1 MPRCTSRANEI
12 VERAFVR
19 LDILASDGDDRAMQT
34 VLSQF
39 CEEFEG
45 RVRPVLEPLDRFA
58 SSLGQTQDDTAARS
72 VLPALLAARHR
83 LRALMEKVE
92 RQQAY
97 VMIFGPLKSGKSTL
111 MNAMSGAYV
120 SEVTTLPAYPCMVY
134 FSHAEQRELVL
145 TRYDGSTERLSDVAD
160 MRTQMNTAH
169 GELSEAIRACEG
181 RGEEFEPVVHL
192 PRAVRRI
199 DVRTPAEQLAG
210 SGAVLVDTPGLYSR
224 MKFGY
229 DLMTR
234 ECRDSAACAVFVV
247 KTDNLFLEQV
257 FAEFSDL
264 LRLFSRIFLVVNLDS
279 TKQDLQ
285 PDGSLGSS
293 LECVD
298 PKQIVEAFERF
309 VMNAALKEARDD
321 GRLRIYPIDL
331 LRAASKRLRAGHAVE
346 DHDDEGADAADDFSS
361 FLSDL
366 TQYLN
371 STDYL
376 VAFLGD
382 SLRQGSAILDELKSL
397 TASAPVVELSRQ
409 VEDLEKDRG
418 ERVARAA
425 ALAKLASFGWD
436 GALGAVRDD
445 VERITIERST
455 AVRNETGEKADAALA
470 AWFESDQSFGQLL
483 REGLGGVLDGYRD
496 QVAAIAREVTQT
508 VLGSD
513 VAVASA
519 LREQRG
525 EIGRAQVDLAS
536 VARATLAALP
546 PSAPR
551 TEAPKLDVPVA
562 VVQVKKTIWD
572 HLLLRSQASVR
583 RRLLGPDAAP
593 EKPLPRKIKQK
604 RLGATRVVLGEVL
617 RARFARFA
625 TEVAKETVSD
635 AFAHASGALVGAFR
649 REVEARRNEN
659 TAALER
665 GDERL
670 QSLSRARDE
679 LRELLAGIELA
690 SGSIERLTERFVD
703 TSPTTLLLAAPVAD
717 IGVEVASSADVESE
731 PAPAEVN

>member
-1 MPRCTSRANEI
+1 
-12 VERAFVR
+12 
-19 LDILASDGDDRAMQT
+19 MQT

-58 SSLGQTQDDTAARS
+58 ASVGQTHDDTAARS
-72 VLPALLAARHR
+72 VLPALLSSRHR

-97 VMIFGPLKSGKSTL
+97 VIIFGPLKSGKSTL

-120 SEVTTLPAYPCMVY
+120 SEVTALPAYPCMVY

-145 TRYDGSTERLSDVAD
+145 TRYDGSVERLTDVAD
-160 MRTQMNTAH
+160 MRAQMSTAH
-169 GELSEAIRACEG
+169 GELAEAIRACESG
-181 RGEEFEPVVHL
+181 GEEFDPLVHL
-192 PRAVRRI
+192 PRAVRRV

-234 ECRDSAACAVFVV
+234 ECRDSAASAVFVV

-293 LECVD
+293 LESVD
-298 PKQIVEAFERF
+298 PQQIVAAFERF
-309 VMNAALKEARDD
+309 AMNASLKEARDD

-331 LRAASKRLRAGHAVE
+331 LRAASRRLRPGHAVE
-346 DHDDEGADAADDFSS
+346 QEQDGRATSDPADDFSA
-361 FLSDL
+361 FLADL

-382 SLRQGSAILDELKSL
+382 SLRQGGAILDELKGI
-397 TASAPVVELSRQ
+397 TGSAPVVELSQ
-409 VEDLEKDRG
+409 KVDELEKDRG

-425 ALAKLASFGWD
+425 ALARLASFGWD
-436 GALGAVRDD
+436 GALGGVRDD
-445 VERITIERST
+445 VERITIERSG
-455 AVRNETGEKADAALA
+455 AVRTETGEKADAALA
-470 AWFESDQSFGQLL
+470 AWFDSDQSFGQLL

-508 VLGSD
+508 VLGSE
-513 VAVASA
+513 VAVATA
-519 LREQRG
+519 LRESRG
-525 EIGRAQVDLAS
+525 ELGRAQVELTG
-536 VARATLAALP
+536 VARATLASLP
-546 PSAPR
+546 PVAPR

-583 RRLLGPDAAP
+583 RRLIGPDAAP
-593 EKPLPRKIKQK
+593 EKPLPKKVKQK

-625 TEVAKETVSD
+625 SEVAKETVSD

-649 REVEARRNEN
+649 REIEARRNEN

-670 QSLSRARDE
+670 HSLSRARDE
-679 LRELLAGIELA
+679 LRELQSGVDQA
-690 SGSIERLTERFVD
+690 SAAIERLTERFVD
-703 TSPTTLLLAAPVAD
+703 TSPTALLLEAPATEPPAQGAAGA
-717 IGVEVASSADVESE
+717 IETE
-731 PAPAEVN
+731 PAQPEAS

>member
-1 MPRCTSRANEI
+1 
-12 VERAFVR
+12 
-19 LDILASDGDDRAMQT
+19 MQT

-72 VLPALLAARHR
+72 VLPALLSARHR

-97 VMIFGPLKSGKSTL
+97 VIIFGPLKSGKSTL

-145 TRYDGSTERLSDVAD
+145 TRYDGSTERLTDVAD
-160 MRTQMNTAH
+160 MRAQMNTAH
-169 GELSEAIRACEG
+169 GELSEAIRACES
-181 RGEEFEPVVHL
+181 RGEEFDPVVHL
-192 PRAVRRI
+192 PRAVRRV

-234 ECRDSAACAVFVV
+234 ECRDSAASAVFVV

-298 PKQIVEAFERF
+298 PQQIVEAFERLA
-309 VMNAALKEARDD
+309 MNASLKEARDD

-331 LRAASKRLRAGHAVE
+331 LRAASKRLRAGHAVRE
-346 DHDDEGADAADDFSS
+346 HDGEHAGNGADAADDFSR

-382 SLRQGSAILDELKSL
+382 SLRQGSAILDELKGL
-397 TASAPVVELSRQ
+397 TESAPVVELSRQ
-409 VEDLEKDRG
+409 VEELEKERG

-470 AWFESDQSFGQLL
+470 AWFDSDQSFGQLL

-513 VAVASA
+513 VAVATA

-525 EIGRAQVDLAS
+525 ELGRAQIDLTN

-546 PSAPR
+546 PATPR

-604 RLGATRVVLGEVL
+604 RLGATRVILGEVL

-625 TEVAKETVSD
+625 SEVAKETVSD

-679 LRELLAGIELA
+679 LRELLAGVELA
-690 SGSIERLTERFVD
+690 SGAIGRLTERFVD
-703 TSPTTLLLAAPVAD
+703 TSPTTLLLAAPAVDTAA
-717 IGVEVASSADVESE
+717 ETAAEAEAAAE
-731 PAPAEVN
+731 PARAEAN

>member
-1 MPRCTSRANEI
+1 MAP
-12 VERAFVR
+12 R
-19 LDILASDGDDRAMQT
+19 LDIHASDGDDRAMQT

-72 VLPALLAARHR
+72 VLPALLSARHR

-97 VMIFGPLKSGKSTL
+97 VIIFGPLKSGKSTL

-145 TRYDGSTERLSDVAD
+145 TRYDGSTERLTDVAD
-160 MRTQMNTAH
+160 MRAQMNTAH
-169 GELSEAIRACEG
+169 GELSEAIRACES
-181 RGEEFEPVVHL
+181 RGEEFDPVVHL
-192 PRAVRRI
+192 PRAVRRV

-234 ECRDSAACAVFVV
+234 ECRDSAASAVFVV

-285 PDGSLGSS
+285 PDGWLGSS

-298 PKQIVEAFERF
+298 PQQIVEAFERLA
-309 VMNAALKEARDD
+309 MNASLKEARDD

-331 LRAASKRLRAGHAVE
+331 LRAASKRLRAGHAVRE
-346 DHDDEGADAADDFSS
+346 HDGEHAGNGADAADDFSR

-382 SLRQGSAILDELKSL
+382 SLRQGSAILDELKGL
-397 TASAPVVELSRQ
+397 TESAPVVELSRQ
-409 VEDLEKDRG
+409 VEELEKERS

-470 AWFESDQSFGQLL
+470 AWFDSDQSFGQLL

-513 VAVASA
+513 VAVATA

-525 EIGRAQVDLAS
+525 ELGRAQIDLTS

-546 PSAPR
+546 PATPR

-604 RLGATRVVLGEVL
+604 RLGATRVILGEVL

-625 TEVAKETVSD
+625 SEVAKETVSD

-679 LRELLAGIELA
+679 LRELLAGVELA
-690 SGSIERLTERFVD
+690 SGAIGRLTERFVD
-703 TSPTTLLLAAPVAD
+703 TSPTTLLLAAPAVDTAA
-717 IGVEVASSADVESE
+717 ETAAEAEAAAE
-731 PAPAEVN
+731 PARAEAN

>member
-1 MPRCTSRANEI
+1 
-12 VERAFVR
+12 
-19 LDILASDGDDRAMQT
+19 MQT

-72 VLPALLAARHR
+72 VLPALLSARHR

-97 VMIFGPLKSGKSTL
+97 VIIFGPLKSGKSTL

-145 TRYDGSTERLSDVAD
+145 TRYDGSVERLSDVAD
-160 MRTQMNTAH
+160 MRSQMRAAH
-169 GELSEAIRACEG
+169 GELAEAIRACEC

-192 PRAVRRI
+192 PRAVRRV

-234 ECRDSAACAVFVV
+234 ECRDSAASAVFVV

-293 LECVD
+293 LECED
-298 PKQIVEAFERF
+298 PQQIVEAFERLA
-309 VMNAALKEARDD
+309 MNAALKEARDD

-331 LRAASKRLRAGHAVE
+331 LRAASKRLRAGHGLEEHA
-346 DHDDEGADAADDFSS
+346 GNGAADSPDEFSR

-397 TASAPVVELSRQ
+397 TASSPVVELARQ
-409 VEDLEKDRG
+409 VETLEAERG

-425 ALAKLASFGWD
+425 ALARLASFGWD

-455 AVRNETGEKADAALA
+455 AVRSETGEKADAALA
-470 AWFESDQSFGQLL
+470 AWFDSDQSFGQLL

-496 QVAAIAREVTQT
+496 QVAEIAREVTQT

-513 VAVASA
+513 VAVATA
-519 LREQRG
+519 LREHRG
-525 EIGRAQVDLAS
+525 ELGRAQVDLTS

-546 PSAPR
+546 AATTR

-593 EKPLPRKIKQK
+593 EKPLPKKVKQK

-635 AFAHASGALVGAFR
+635 AFAHASGTLVGAYR
-649 REVEARRNEN
+649 REIEARRSEN
-659 TAALER
+659 TTALER

-670 QSLSRARDE
+670 LSLSRARDE
-679 LRELLAGIELA
+679 LQELLAGVELA
-690 SGSIERLTERFVD
+690 SSAIERLTERFVD
-703 TSPTTLLLAAPVAD
+703 TSPTALLLAAPPAELVAD
-717 IGVEVASSADVESE
+717 ATPETEADESAR
-731 PAPAEVN
+731 AEAN

>member
-1 MPRCTSRANEI
+1 
-12 VERAFVR
+12 
-19 LDILASDGDDRAMQT
+19 MQT

-72 VLPALLAARHR
+72 VLPALLSARHR

-97 VMIFGPLKSGKSTL
+97 VIIFGPLKSGKSTL

-145 TRYDGSTERLSDVAD
+145 TRYDGSVERLSDAAD
-160 MRTQMNTAH
+160 MRTQMRTAH
-169 GELSEAIRACEG
+169 GELADAIRACEG
-181 RGEEFEPVVHL
+181 RSEEFEPVTHL
-192 PRAVRRI
+192 PRAVRRV

-293 LECVD
+293 LECED
-298 PKQIVEAFERF
+298 PQQIVEAFERLA
-309 VMNAALKEARDD
+309 MNASLKEARDD

-331 LRAASKRLRAGHAVE
+331 LRAASKRLRAGHAV
-346 DHDDEGADAADDFSS
+346 DEASAGDDAADDFSS

-382 SLRQGSAILDELKSL
+382 SLRQGSAILDELKGL
-397 TASAPVVELSRQ
+397 TASAPVVELSRK
-409 VEDLEKDRG
+409 VDELEKDRA

-425 ALAKLASFGWD
+425 ALARLASFGWD

-470 AWFESDQSFGQLL
+470 AWFDSDQSFGQLL

-513 VAVASA
+513 VAVATA
-519 LREQRG
+519 LREHRG
-525 EIGRAQVDLAS
+525 ELGRAQVDLTN
-536 VARATLAALP
+536 VARTTLASLP
-546 PSAPR
+546 AVAPR

-593 EKPLPRKIKQK
+593 EKPLPKRIKQK

-625 TEVAKETVSD
+625 TEVARETVSD

-679 LRELLAGIELA
+679 LQELLAGVDLA
-690 SGSIERLTERFVD
+690 SSAIERLTERFVD
-703 TSPTTLLLAAPVAD
+703 TSPTALLLAAPVAD
-717 IGVEVASSADVESE
+717 VAADVQAAATEE
-731 PAPAEVN
+731 EQDPAQVEAN

>member
-1 MPRCTSRANEI
+1 
-12 VERAFVR
+12 
-19 LDILASDGDDRAMQT
+19 MQT

-58 SSLGQTQDDTAARS
+58 ASLGQTQDDTAARS
-72 VLPALLAARHR
+72 VLPALLSARHR

-97 VMIFGPLKSGKSTL
+97 VIIFGPLKSGKSTL

-134 FSHAEQRELVL
+134 FGHAEQRELVL
-145 TRYDGSTERLSDVAD
+145 TRYDGSVERLTDVAD
-160 MRTQMNTAH
+160 MRAQMSTAH
-169 GELSEAIRACEG
+169 AELAEAIRACES
-181 RGEEFEPVVHL
+181 RGEEFDPVVHL
-192 PRAVRRI
+192 PRAVRRV

-234 ECRDSAACAVFVV
+234 ECRDSAASAVFVV

-293 LECVD
+293 LECID
-298 PKQIVEAFERF
+298 PQQIVEAFERLA
-309 VMNAALKEARDD
+309 MNAALKEARDD

-331 LRAASKRLRAGHAVE
+331 LRAASQRLRAGHAVE
-346 DHDDEGADAADDFSS
+346 EEAAGVGGRDASDDFSR
-361 FLSDL
+361 FLADL

-376 VAFLGD
+376 VAFVGD
-382 SLRQGSAILDELKSL
+382 SLRQGSAILDELTGL
-397 TASAPVVELSRQ
+397 TASPPVVELSRQ
-409 VEDLEKDRG
+409 VEELEKERA

-425 ALAKLASFGWD
+425 ALARLASFGWEA
-436 GALGAVRDD
+436 ALGAVRDD

-455 AVRNETGEKADAALA
+455 AVRSETGEDADAALA
-470 AWFESDQSFGQLL
+470 AWFDSDQSFGQLL

-496 QVAAIAREVTQT
+496 QVAAIAREVTET

-519 LREQRG
+519 LREHRG
-525 EIGRAQVDLAS
+525 ELARAQVDLTS
-536 VARATLAALP
+536 VARSTLAALSP
-546 PSAPR
+546 ASPR

-593 EKPLPRKIKQK
+593 EKPLPKRVKQK

-649 REVEARRNEN
+649 REIEARRTEN
-659 TAALER
+659 TTALER

-679 LRELLAGIELA
+679 LRELLAGVGLA
-690 SGSIERLTERFVD
+690 SSAIGRLTERFVD
-703 TSPTTLLLAAPVAD
+703 TSPSTLLLAAPATAELPV
-717 IGVEVASSADVESE
+717 
-731 PAPAEVN
+731 APAAEGEPEPEAAAPVEAS

>member
-1 MPRCTSRANEI
+1 
-12 VERAFVR
+12 
-19 LDILASDGDDRAMQT
+19 MQT

-97 VMIFGPLKSGKSTL
+97 VIIFGPLKSGKSTL

-192 PRAVRRI
+192 PRAVRRV

-234 ECRDSAACAVFVV
+234 ECRDSAASAVFVV

-298 PKQIVEAFERF
+298 PKQIVEAFERLA
-309 VMNAALKEARDD
+309 MNAALKEARDD

-331 LRAASKRLRAGHAVE
+331 LRAASKRLRAGHAVHE
-346 DHDDEGADAADDFSS
+346 HDGDGAEADDFSR
-361 FLSDL
+361 FLADL

-382 SLRQGSAILDELKSL
+382 SLRQGSAILDELKAL
-397 TASAPVVELSRQ
+397 TSSAPVVELSRQ

-436 GALGAVRDD
+436 GALGSVRDD

-525 EIGRAQVDLAS
+525 ELGRAQVDLTS
-536 VARATLAALP
+536 VARGTLAALP
-546 PSAPR
+546 AAATR

-593 EKPLPRKIKQK
+593 EKPLPRKVKQK

-679 LRELLAGIELA
+679 LRELLAGVELA
-690 SGSIERLTERFVD
+690 SGAIERLTERFVD
-703 TSPTTLLLAAPVAD
+703 TSPTTLLLAAPVTD
-717 IGVEVASSADVESE
+717 IGVAVASSDAEPES
-731 PAPAEVN
+731 PQAEAN

>member
-1 MPRCTSRANEI
+1 MAP
-12 VERAFVR
+12 R
-19 LDILASDGDDRAMQT
+19 LDIHASDGDDRAMQT

-72 VLPALLAARHR
+72 VLPALLSARHR

-97 VMIFGPLKSGKSTL
+97 VIIFGPLKSGKSTL

-145 TRYDGSTERLSDVAD
+145 TRYDGSTERLTDVAD
-160 MRTQMNTAH
+160 MRAQMNTAH
-169 GELSEAIRACEG
+169 GELSEAIRACES
-181 RGEEFEPVVHL
+181 RGEEFDPVVHL
-192 PRAVRRI
+192 PRAVRRV

-234 ECRDSAACAVFVV
+234 ECRDSAASAVFVV

-298 PKQIVEAFERF
+298 PQQIVEAFERLA
-309 VMNAALKEARDD
+309 MNASLKEARDD

-331 LRAASKRLRAGHAVE
+331 LRAASKRLRAGHAVRE
-346 DHDDEGADAADDFSS
+346 HDGEHAGNGADAADDFSR

-382 SLRQGSAILDELKSL
+382 SLRQGSAILDELKGL
-397 TASAPVVELSRQ
+397 TESAPVVELSRQ
-409 VEDLEKDRG
+409 VEELEKERG

-470 AWFESDQSFGQLL
+470 AWFDSDQSFGQLL

-513 VAVASA
+513 VAVATA

-525 EIGRAQVDLAS
+525 ELGRAQIDLTN

-546 PSAPR
+546 PATPR

-604 RLGATRVVLGEVL
+604 RLGATRVILGEVL

-625 TEVAKETVSD
+625 SEVAKETVSD

-679 LRELLAGIELA
+679 LRELLAGVELA
-690 SGSIERLTERFVD
+690 SGAIGRLTERFVD
-703 TSPTTLLLAAPVAD
+703 TSPTTLLLAAPAVDTAA
-717 IGVEVASSADVESE
+717 ETAAEAEAAAE
-731 PAPAEVN
+731 PARAEAN

>member
-1 MPRCTSRANEI
+1 
-12 VERAFVR
+12 
-19 LDILASDGDDRAMQT
+19 MQT

-72 VLPALLAARHR
+72 VLPALLSTRHR

-97 VMIFGPLKSGKSTL
+97 VIIFGPLKSGKSTL

-145 TRYDGSTERLSDVAD
+145 TRYDGTVERLTDVAD
-160 MRTQMNTAH
+160 MRAQMNSAH
-169 GELSEAIRACEG
+169 VELAEAIRACEG
-181 RGEEFEPVVHL
+181 RGEEFDPVVHL
-192 PRAVRRI
+192 PRAVRRV

-234 ECRDSAACAVFVV
+234 ECRDSAASAVFVV

-298 PKQIVEAFERF
+298 PQQIVEAFERLA
-309 VMNAALKEARDD
+309 MNAALKEARDD

-331 LRAASKRLRAGHAVE
+331 LRAASKRLRAGHAVAAE
-346 DHDDEGADAADDFSS
+346 EGDGSGEAADDFTR

-382 SLRQGSAILDELKSL
+382 SLRQGSAILDEMKGLA
-397 TASAPVVELSRQ
+397 TSAPVVELSRQ
-409 VEDLEKDRG
+409 VEDLEKERA
-418 ERVARAA
+418 ERVSRAA
-425 ALAKLASFGWD
+425 ALARLASFGWD
-436 GALGAVRDD
+436 AALGAVRDD
-445 VERITIERST
+445 VERITIERSA
-455 AVRNETGEKADAALA
+455 AVRSETGEKADAALA
-470 AWFESDQSFGQLL
+470 AWFDSDQSFGQLL

-519 LREQRG
+519 LREHRG
-525 EIGRAQVDLAS
+525 ELGRAQLDLTA
-536 VARATLAALP
+536 VARATLASLTPA
-546 PSAPR
+546 APR

-593 EKPLPRKIKQK
+593 EKPLPKKIKQK

-649 REVEARRNEN
+649 RDIEARRNEN

-679 LRELLAGIELA
+679 LRELLAGVELA
-690 SGSIERLTERFVD
+690 SASIERLTERFVD
-703 TSPTTLLLAAPVAD
+703 TSPNTLLLAAPAVPEALAA
-717 IGVEVASSADVESE
+717 IAAEGEQE
-731 PAPAEVN
+731 PAVELG

>member
-1 MPRCTSRANEI
+1 
-12 VERAFVR
+12 
-19 LDILASDGDDRAMQT
+19 MQT

-72 VLPALLAARHR
+72 VLPALLSARHR

-97 VMIFGPLKSGKSTL
+97 VIIFGPLKSGKSTL

-145 TRYDGSTERLSDVAD
+145 TRYDGSTERLGDVAD

-192 PRAVRRI
+192 PRAVRRV

-234 ECRDSAACAVFVV
+234 ECRDSAASAVFVV

-298 PKQIVEAFERF
+298 PKQIVEAFERLA
-309 VMNAALKEARDD
+309 MNAALKEARDD

-331 LRAASKRLRAGHAVE
+331 LRAASKRLRAGHAVHE
-346 DHDDEGADAADDFSS
+346 HDGDGAEADDFSR
-361 FLSDL
+361 FLADL

-382 SLRQGSAILDELKSL
+382 SLRQGSAILDELRSL
-397 TASAPVVELSRQ
+397 TSSPPVVELSRQ
-409 VEDLEKDRG
+409 VEELEKDRG

-436 GALGAVRDD
+436 GALGVVRDD

-513 VAVASA
+513 VAVATA

-525 EIGRAQVDLAS
+525 ELGRAQVDLTS
-536 VARATLAALP
+536 VARGTLSALP
-546 PSAPR
+546 AAAPR

-593 EKPLPRKIKQK
+593 EKPLPRKVKQK

-679 LRELLAGIELA
+679 LRELLAGVELA
-690 SGSIERLTERFVD
+690 SGAIERLTERFVD
-703 TSPTTLLLAAPVAD
+703 TSPTTLLLAAPVTD
-717 IGVEVASSADVESE
+717 IGVAVASSDAEPES
-731 PAPAEVN
+731 PQAEAN

>member
-1 MPRCTSRANEI
+1 
-12 VERAFVR
+12 
-19 LDILASDGDDRAMQT
+19 MQT

-58 SSLGQTQDDTAARS
+58 ASLGQTQDDTAARS
-72 VLPALLAARHR
+72 VLPALLSTRHR

-97 VMIFGPLKSGKSTL
+97 VIIFGPLKSGKSTL

-120 SEVTTLPAYPCMVY
+120 SEVTALPAYPCMVY

-145 TRYDGSTERLSDVAD
+145 TRYDGSVERLSDVAD
-160 MRTQMNTAH
+160 MRAQMNSAH
-169 GELSEAIRACEG
+169 AELAEAIRACES
-181 RGEEFEPVVHL
+181 RGDEFDPVTHL
-192 PRAVRRI
+192 PRAVRRV

-234 ECRDSAACAVFVV
+234 EFRDSAASAVFVV

-298 PKQIVEAFERF
+298 PQQIVEAFERLA
-309 VMNAALKEARDD
+309 MNASLKEARDD

-331 LRAASKRLRAGHAVE
+331 LQAASKRLRAGHAVDD
-346 DHDDEGADAADDFSS
+346 DHAAKDGEPEDDFSR

-382 SLRQGSAILDELKSL
+382 SLRQGSAILDELKGL
-397 TASAPVVELSRQ
+397 TGSAPVVELARQ
-409 VEDLEKDRG
+409 VEALESERG

-425 ALAKLASFGWD
+425 ALARLASFGWD

-483 REGLGGVLDGYRD
+483 REGLGGVLGGYRD

-513 VAVASA
+513 VAVATA
-519 LREQRG
+519 LREQRA
-525 EIGRAQVDLAS
+525 EIGRAQVDLTS

-546 PSAPR
+546 AAPTR
-551 TEAPKLDVPVA
+551 GEAPKLDVPVA

-635 AFAHASGALVGAFR
+635 AFAHASAALVGAFR
-649 REVEARRNEN
+649 REIEARRNEN

-679 LRELLAGIELA
+679 LRELLAGVDLA
-690 SGSIERLTERFVD
+690 AAAIERLTDRFVD
-703 TSPTTLLLAAPVAD
+703 TSPNTLLLAAPPAELLAD
-717 IGVEVASSADVESE
+717 TASEADSGAE
-731 PAPAEVN
+731 PAQA